1 MLIER
6 STFAFAYQKL
16 CNEILALPEH
26 EVGPRGLQTKELRNV
41 QLTIQN
47 PLSNL
52 FWTEYRQPDERY
64 LAGELLWYFRA
75 SNLLEDIQPYS
86 KFWDK
91 LANPDHRTLNS
102 AYGYLIFKSTLPTP
116 ATEMSWPSLGQPS
129 EWNWAYTKLIE
140 DKDTRQ
146 SIIRFNKPEH
156 SFALNKDFVCTLTG
170 IFHIREDKLHFTIN
184 MRSSDMWFGLTYD
197 VPFFTLLQQQM
208 CLHLLDTYP
217 NLKLGTFTMNL
228 ASAHIYERN
237 YEDVHKMLADTIEP
251 DQLPEMKVSFIQS
264 SGDMTFE
271 FMQLKD
277 AITRNEPLTIEDEL
291 YRWIYDKAR
300 NKD

>member
-41 QLTIQN
+41 QLVIQN

-52 FWTEYRQPDERY
+52 FWTEYRQPNEYY

-75 SNLLEDIQPYS
+75 SNLLADIQPYS

-91 LANPDHRTLNS
+91 LVNPDGQTLNS
-102 AYGYLIFKSTLPTP
+102 AYGYLIFKNSPGRP
-116 ATEMSWPSLGQPS
+116 A
-129 EWNWAYTKLIE
+129 EWNWAYTKLVE

-146 SIIRFNKPEH
+146 AIIRFNKPEH
-156 SFALNKDFVCTLTG
+156 SFALVKDFVCTLTG
-170 IFHIREDKLHFTIN
+170 IFHIRENNLHLTIN

-197 VPFFTLLQQQM
+197 VPFFTLLLQQM
-208 CLHLLDTYP
+208 RLNLLDTYP
-217 NLKLGTFTMNL
+217 DLKIGTFTTNL

-251 DQLPEMKVSFIQS
+251 DQLPEMKLSLIQA

-271 FMQLKD
+271 FMKLKD
-277 AITRNEPLTIEDEL
+277 AIETNEPFTIEDEL
-291 YRWIYDKAR
+291 YRWIYDKTR
-300 NKD
+300 NTDR